1 MRNVMLDGALC
12 AGRAAAMAELET
24 KLGLPEWWGRNL
36 DALHDCLWECGEV
49 RFVVKNHQAL
59 LDTPFGRGLWQVLAD
74 GAAENPLRT
83 AEEMMRFIRERKQEI
98 YDKVRKGQTEVKIR
112 IGAQEYTETEW
123 DKLIESLDETEDDI
137 RRQLQEAREQ
147 QRKDREKSKEI

>member
-24 KLGLPEWWGRNL
+24 QLGLPEWWGRNL

-74 GAAENPLRT
+74 GAAENPRLQVAAAR
-83 AEEMMRFIRERKQEI
+83 
-98 YDKVRKGQTEVKIR
+98 KVRLRGRLRPQAGKKASG
-112 IGAQEYTETEW
+112 
-123 DKLIESLDETEDDI
+123 
-137 RRQLQEAREQ
+137 
-147 QRKDREKSKEI
+147 